1 MPPKPPQTIHT
12 DRLRIAGPWAAWT
25 VMVAIIGSGVWHV
38 AGVKAGIDRVADG
51 VNSLRA
57 EVQEIR
63 KEMREAR
70 ETMHAHDVRISTLE
84 EWKRSKVSAEKQQRP
99 TAN

>member
-1 MPPKPPQTIHT
+1 MPPKSPQTIHT
-12 DRLRIAGPWAAWT
+12 DRLRIAMPWAAWT
-25 VMVAIIGSGVWHV
+25 VMVTIIGSGVWNA
-38 AGVKAGIDRVADG
+38 AGAKAGIDRVADG

-70 ETMHAHDVRISTLE
+70 EKMHAHDVRISTLE
-84 EWKRSKVSAEKQQRP
+84 EWKRSKSETGKEW
-99 TAN
+99 